1 MNPSITIVIL
11 FFILFSTISSENL
24 DGIFLIDSCKC
35 NSSTETCE
43 PKGPFLFNQKR
54 ATLSVKYGS
63 TQIGVGSL
71 GKGQVDLYLN
81 RSRCK
86 GIWNSK
92 DHLAEFQCQ
101 QNGGVICLTKIRCI
115 SGPCLDDTSIDISS
129 ASILSTAISLFL
141 INIFILL
148 V

>member
-1 MNPSITIVIL
+1 MSIFL
-11 FFILFSTISSENL
+11 LYFILLPSISSENL

-35 NSSTETCE
+35 NSTTDTCE

-54 ATLSVKYGS
+54 ATLSVKYGP
-63 TQIGVGSL
+63 TQIGVGSF

-86 GIWNSK
+86 GLWNKK

-101 QNGGVICLTKIRCI
+101 QNGGVICLTKMRCI
-115 SGPCLDDTSIDISS
+115 SGPCLEDISVEVSS
-129 ASILSTAISLFL
+129 ASILSTIFSLFV